1 MSSPQP
7 LCIGMALAISWLTK
21 NGWRRDDSGVERM
34 YDTDVYVELAQRAE
48 RAKLDFLFRPDTLFL
63 ATHAVATEPGFS
75 SLDPMVLLATLAR
88 ETTHIGLVSTASTTF
103 NPPYVVARQLQSLN
117 WVTQGRAGWNIV
129 TAIDGQQNFGQQT
142 MLPSEARYQKA
153 REFTD
158 VVLQLWNSY
167 PSSAIKAD
175 KQSGQ
180 YADIDQIQPIAHHG
194 DYFDVQGPLNVPKRP
209 GGDIPLFQAGASE
222 SGRQF
227 AASIADAIFAA
238 TPDIDAGV
246 ELRNDLRRRALAHG
260 RPAHAV
266 KVLPG
271 LSLYLADTREEAQ
284 ALHRETHANIDNTRK
299 FAYVKEA
306 LGLDLSQFDPE
317 QRITADML
325 PHPEYQVRS
334 QTHSNLLRRLI
345 ERESPTVATL
355 IERPE
360 VIGSAHWIVIGT
372 VDDAFNAI
380 VERVNAGAA
389 DGFIAVPGGSWQS
402 VDLFFDELIPRLSQA
417 GLFRSDYQGR
427 TLRDH
432 LGL

>member
-1 MSSPQP
+1 M
-7 LCIGMALAISWLTK
+7 
-21 NGWRRDDSGVERM
+21 
-34 YDTDVYVELAQRAE
+34 
-48 RAKLDFLFRPDTLFL
+48 
-63 ATHAVATEPGFS
+63 
-75 SLDPMVLLATLAR
+75 
-88 ETTHIGLVSTASTTF
+88 
-103 NPPYVVARQLQSLN
+103 
-117 WVTQGRAGWNIV
+117 
-129 TAIDGQQNFGQQT
+129 
-142 MLPSEARYQKA
+142 
-153 REFTD
+153 
-158 VVLQLWNSY
+158 
-167 PSSAIKAD
+167 
-175 KQSGQ
+175 
-180 YADIDQIQPIAHHG
+180 
-194 DYFDVQGPLNVPKRP
+194 
-209 GGDIPLFQAGASE
+209 
-222 SGRQF
+222 
-227 AASIADAIFAA
+227 
-238 TPDIDAGV
+238 
-246 ELRNDLRRRALAHG
+246 
-260 RPAHAV
+260 

-284 ALHRETHANIDNTRK
+284 ALHRETHANIGSERK
-299 FAYVKEA
+299 FAYVKA
-306 LGLDLSQFDPE
+306 LGLDLSQLAPE